1 MEGDSYP
8 QCTLSAPEKIILR
21 DLLPI
26 YPPPEPLE
34 RPPLPSP
41 PRQPAF
47 DAPYTL
53 STHLVPAAYLRTT
66 RPAPVPAPPPP
77 DISKEARNQILEKTF
92 QTLLAAQSQTA
103 NVTDGYPRVL
113 WNCLNRYTKKGL
125 KIESRSAS
133 DLKNSIGG
141 GVTLF
146 LAHANGFPKEVRTP
160 FPLQK
165 ISSY

>member
-8 QCTLSAPEKIILR
+8 QCALSTSEKITLR

-34 RPPLPSP
+34 CPPLPSP
-41 PRQPAF
+41 PRKPAF
-47 DAPYTL
+47 NAPYIL

-66 RPAPVPAPPPP
+66 RPTPVPASPPP
-77 DISKEARNQILEKTF
+77 DISKEARNQILEKAF
-92 QTLLAAQSQTA
+92 QTLLAAQSRRA

-113 WNCLNRYTKKGL
+113 WNCLNRYVKKGS
-125 KIESRSAS
+125 KIEPRSTS
-133 DLKNSIGG
+133 NSKNSIGG

-160 FPLQK
+160 F
-165 ISSY
+165 